1 MQNSQTNQ
9 VFNFDKFPDFEKD
22 IDLKQRAWI
31 EVKGKAIETNVR
43 QLRSKLSKNCQLM
56 AVVKAD
62 GYGHDA
68 ELVSQYAIKGGA
80 SQLGVATLNEGIKLR
95 SSGVEKPILILGNLY
110 TKRDLIISFKN
121 DLMPT
126 ISSIRECLI
135 CNNIGKH
142 FGLKFSLHLK
152 VDTGMSRLGFESDKF
167 VQQFEKIKSFENIS
181 IEGIYSHLSSADEQN
196 SLDPKSITQL
206 QRLKFKELLKQIN
219 IHSNQNIKIHLANS
233 AGMLLNKDF
242 HFHMVRVG
250 LSMYGYSPLAKIDK
264 NLFLKPALFLKVKV
278 AFIRVID
285 KGVRVSY
292 GGKFVSSRKTKLAVL
307 SIGYADGVPRNLSG
321 KINVIHNN
329 KLYPQ
334 VGSITMDQMM
344 VDITGSDEIKVG
356 STMVLLGS
364 EGDKTIS
371 PIDWAR
377 ESNTIPWEILC
388 SFKNRLPRV
397 QVD

>member
-1 MQNSQTNQ
+1 MQIRQTNHG
-9 VFNFDKFPDFEKD
+9 FNFEKYLTFQND
-22 IDLKQRAWI
+22 IDPKQRAWI
-31 EVKGKAIETNVR
+31 EVRGKALEENVR
-43 QLRSKLSKNCQLM
+43 QLRSKLNKNCQFM

-68 ELVSQYAIKGGA
+68 KLVSTYAIKGGA
-80 SQLGVATLNEGIKLR
+80 SQLGVATLQEGIKLR
-95 SSGVEKPILILGNLY
+95 ASGVKKPILILGNLY
-110 TKRDLIISFKN
+110 TKKDLIIAFKN

-152 VDTGMSRLGFESDKF
+152 VDTGMSRLGFEFNKF
-167 VQQFEKIKSFENIS
+167 VHQFEKIKSFENIC
-181 IEGIYSHLSSADEQN
+181 IKGIYSHLSSADEDN
-196 SLDPKSITQL
+196 ALDPNSCTQI
-206 QRLKFKELLKQIN
+206 QRQRFQELLEKIKVERNQI
-219 IHSNQNIKIHLANS
+219 IKIHLANS
-233 AGMLLNKDF
+233 AGMLLTKDL
-242 HFHMVRVG
+242 HLDMVRVG

-264 NLFLKPALFLKVKV
+264 KLSLKPALFLKAKV
-278 AFIRVID
+278 AFIRIID
-285 KGVRVSY
+285 QGVSVSY
-292 GGKFVSSRKTKLAVL
+292 GGNFVSGKKTKLAVL

-334 VGSITMDQMM
+334 VGAITMDQMM
-344 VDITGSDEIKVG
+344 VDITGSNEIKIG
-356 STMVLLGS
+356 STLILLGS

-371 PIDWAR
+371 PLDWAKQ
-377 ESNTIPWEILC
+377 SNTIPWEIIC